1 MASYKKDIN
10 LLSAMT
16 QKKSRV
22 NPFVI
27 IVPILIFLM
36 LGALIVFATF
46 WYTTTMASLTIER
59 NDLQSYIDSTRVTDS
74 QNNAEEVRIAATEM
88 GRRADEVVGMLYILS
103 SYPDLGGEQF
113 QAIFEFAG
121 DNVQLA
127 DYVYDRRTGTLSF
140 SATSTSVRNMP
151 RFVQSMRE
159 CGHFSDIQYRG
170 FVRSTH
176 LETGEPVTNPV
187 TEVTT
192 IVNTEIVEYRYE
204 IVCKLVT
211 PIPFL
216 PPVETDGEGTG
227 DTTGGG
233 TGQ

>member
-10 LLSAMT
+10 LLGAMT
-16 QKKSRV
+16 RKKSRV
-22 NPFVI
+22 SPLVI
-27 IVPILIFLM
+27 IVPIFIFLI

-46 WYTTTMASLTIER
+46 WYTSTMASLTIER
-59 NDLQSYIDSTRVTDS
+59 NNLQSYIDSTRVTDS
-74 QNNAEEVRIAATEM
+74 QDKAEEVRIAATEM
-88 GRRADEVVGMLYILS
+88 GQRADEVVGMLYILS

-113 QAIFEFAG
+113 QAIFDFAS
-121 DNVQLA
+121 DNVELA
-127 DYVYDRRTGTLSF
+127 DYVYDRRTGILSF
-140 SATSTSVRNMP
+140 SATSSTVRNIP
-151 RFVQSMRE
+151 RFVQSLRE
-159 CGHFSDIQYRG
+159 CGYFSDIQYRG

-176 LETGEPVTNPV
+176 LETGEPVLNPV

-211 PIPFL
+211 PPPSL
-216 PPVETDGEGTG
+216 PPVETDGEGA
-227 DTTGGG
+227 DNTTGGG